1 MIGWW
6 SNKFLRDYLT
16 HTNLNQYN
24 LKVAKDI
31 SFITPTIEYFDNIDS
46 SKSNLNI
53 YAMMMSTLSF
63 IKKEKDPIEE
73 SLKNALCEMQNK

>member
-1 MIGWW
+1 MIWGG
-6 SNKFLRDYLT
+6 SNKFLRDYLSQA
-16 HTNLNQYN
+16 NLNQHN

-53 YAMMMSTLSF
+53 YSMMMSTLSF

-73 SLKNALCEMQNK
+73 SLKNALLEMQAK